1 LKIEI
6 KNGSA
11 SVVDWDT
18 LMQNSKEVHMAEF
31 IFDEAWDGFSKTA
44 VFIAGPI
51 NMSVALTEDKCAVP
65 PQCLARGGIV
75 LRVGVYGEK
84 GTERKQSSWCRA
96 GRVLH
101 EAFNGNASSSGSDP
115 DLSEDVLAVIGDL
128 SAAGFR
134 GDTLVDAL
142 CELRDSLC
150 KTATDEEVE
159 AMLNGTFGSQTSL
172 PGNPEEES
180 PDNTATD
187 KEVDD
192 MLDDVFG

>member
-6 KNGSA
+6 KSGSA

-18 LMQNSKEVHMAEF
+18 LMQNSKEVHTAEF
-31 IFDEAWDGFSKTA
+31 IFDEDWDGFSKTA
-44 VFIAGPI
+44 AFAAGPVS
-51 NMSVALTEDKCAVP
+51 MSVALTEDKCAVP
-65 PQCLARGGIV
+65 PQCLARGGVV

-84 GTERKQSSWCRA
+84 GSERKRSSWCRA

-101 EAFNGNASSSGSDP
+101 EAFNGNASLADPNP
-115 DLSEDVLAVIGDL
+115 DLSEDVLAIIGDL
-128 SAAGFR
+128 SAAGFQ

-142 CELRDSLC
+142 CEIRDSVC

-159 AMLNGTFGSQTSL
+159 TMLDGTFGPQECD
-172 PGNPEEES
+172 PENES

-187 KEVDD
+187 QEVDD
-192 MLDDVFG
+192 MLDNVFG